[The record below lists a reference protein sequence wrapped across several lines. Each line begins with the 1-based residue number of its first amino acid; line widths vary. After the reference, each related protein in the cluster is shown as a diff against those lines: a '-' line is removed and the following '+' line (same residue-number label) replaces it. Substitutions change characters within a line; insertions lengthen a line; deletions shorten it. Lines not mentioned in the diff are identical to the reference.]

1 MRFIL
6 SLLSLF
12 ALATSAAVAQ
22 NAFISAPADMTEVSA
37 GSTFNVTIS
46 QPDSNS
52 SWKNVAI
59 VIALLNCNEYS
70 SGCLGPTEELGTV
83 LYSGPYNPQFTTE
96 PGTGGLP
103 PHENF
108 TLIVP
113 SDFEKGQSQLG
124 VALFDL
130 IGALLFPSLQIFNTT
145 IVVT

>member
-1 MRFIL
+1 MRFFCSL
-6 SLLSLF
+6 FSLL
-12 ALATSAAVAQ
+12 ALATTAAMAQ
-22 NAFISAPADMTEVSA
+22 NAYILSPEDLTQVSA
-37 GSTFNVTIS
+37 GSSFNVSIG

-70 SGCLGPTEELGTV
+70 SGCMGPAEELGTV
-83 LYSGPYNPQFTTE
+83 LYSGPYDPQFTNE

-108 TLIVP
+108 TLTIP

-130 IGALLFPSLQIFNTT
+130 VGALLFPSLQTFNTT
-145 IVVT
+145 IIVT